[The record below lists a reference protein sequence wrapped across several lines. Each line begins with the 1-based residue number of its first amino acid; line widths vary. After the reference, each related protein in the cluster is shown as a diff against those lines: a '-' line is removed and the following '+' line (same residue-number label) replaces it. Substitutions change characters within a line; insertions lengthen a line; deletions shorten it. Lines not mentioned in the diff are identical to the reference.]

1 MIDEV
6 DSPVFHN
13 NIPEALVD
21 NVEVPLQLFTT
32 VTAGVAGVD
41 LGAAV
46 AIAGILIQPSTVAV
60 TEYAPAVVT
69 IISLVVSVVLHRND
83 PIPVAVS
90 VEVPLQLL
98 ATRIP
103 GIAGVNLGEAVPDPV
118 KLVQPFT
125 VEVTV

>member
-1 MIDEV
+1 MINEV

-21 NVEVPLQLFTT
+21 NVDVPLQLFTT

-69 IISLVVSVVLHRND
+69 IISLVVSVVLHRNE
-83 PIPVAVS
+83 PMPVAVS